1 MSSPLKTISI
11 LCLILGIIMSIF
23 AVPLVFII
31 GEVLKNY
38 FDPNFTAFFAALIII
53 PVPVIFFVLAIA
65 LRQINK
71 KSENDARYLA
81 ETIARLE
88 KEIKSLKD
96 Y

>member
-1 MSSPLKTISI
+1 MSSTLKTISI

-38 FDPNFTAFFAALIII
+38 FNPDFTAFFAGLIII
-53 PVPVIFFVLAIA
+53 PVPVIFFILATA

-71 KSENDARYLA
+71 KLRKDACHLSE
-81 ETIARLE
+81 TVTRLE
-88 KEIKSLKD
+88 KQIQSLKE